1 MPAPIALQLYSVR
14 DALSADFEATIRRVA
29 EMGYLGVETAGVFG
43 QGVPQAVAL
52 FRDLGLHVSSAHSPM
67 PLGDA
72 KNQVLDTMLALG
84 CQYLVVP
91 WLDPERFTTL
101 ADIEGVCDQINE
113 AARIAQENGLT
124 LAYHNHWFEFTSL
137 AALGRRTPFD
147 VMVEKLDA
155 SVVFELDV
163 YWAKTGGSVP
173 IDVIRQYRERMPLV
187 HIKDGPATSRDDFM
201 VAVGD
206 GTLDYPAIIAAAGY
220 TTEWLVVELDRCA
233 TDMLQA
239 VEKSYHYLVGG
250 GLARGTKAV

>member
-14 DALSADFEATIRRVA
+14 DALSADFEGTIRCVA
-29 EMGYLGVETAGVFG
+29 DMGYMGLEAAGVFG

-52 FRDLGLHVSSAHSPM
+52 FQEVGLRVTSAHLPM
-67 PLGDA
+67 PLGDDR
-72 KNQVLDTMLALG
+72 NWVLGTMQALG

-91 WLDPERFTTL
+91 WLDPERFTTR
-101 ADIEGVCDQINE
+101 AGVEDVCQQLNE
-113 AARIAQENGLT
+113 AARVAQENGLT
-124 LAYHNHWFEFTSL
+124 LAYHNHWFEFTPL
-137 AALGRRTPFD
+137 AALGRQTPFD
-147 VMVEKLDA
+147 VMIELLD
-155 SVVFELDV
+155 SRIVFELDV

-173 IDVIRQYRERMPLV
+173 IDVIKQYRERMPLI

-201 VAVGD
+201 VAVGE

-239 VEKSYHYLVGG
+239 VEKSYHYLVGNN
-250 GLARGTKAV
+250 LAQGSKAV